1 VNTEYNEKMSNKS
14 YKKDIKIDSSY
25 DILNDYLSNVIRPTT
40 TGEIEVKSVNLPS
53 RDIGNQNRV
62 MDGLVSP
69 SYNTRKAKK
78 DNNTNNNRNNNT
90 NNIESSGGNTFNI
103 NNIYIYILIIIII
116 IFLFI

>member
-1 VNTEYNEKMSNKS
+1 MNTEYNEKMSNKS

-90 NNIESSGGNTFNI
+90 NNIESSGGNTFI
-103 NNIYIYILIIIII
+103 IYILLIIII